1 MMQLRMTV
9 EHADGSEAEVT
20 AKASDLIAFE
30 RHFDKPMTVFG
41 DPNTGRVEYIMW
53 LAWHTSK
60 RNGGT
65 EQDFETWV
73 DAIESIRMGDPGE

>member
-1 MMQLRMTV
+1 MMQIHMTV

-30 RHFDKPMTVFG
+30 RQFDKPMTVFG
-41 DPNTGRVEYIMW
+41 DPKADRVEYIMW

-60 RNGGT
+60 KVGKT
-65 EQDFETWV
+65 DQEFDAWV
-73 DAIESIRMGDPGE
+73 DGVEAIKLGDSGE

>member
-1 MMQLRMTV
+1 MMQIHMTV

-30 RHFDKPMTVFG
+30 RQFDKPMTVFG
-41 DPNTGRVEYIMW
+41 DPKTGRVEYIMW

-60 RNGGT
+60 KAGKTDQEFDAWVDG
-65 EQDFETWV
+65 V
-73 DAIESIRMGDPGE
+73 DAIKLGDSGE

>member
-1 MMQLRMTV
+1 MMQIHMTV

-30 RHFDKPMTVFG
+30 RQFDKPMTVFG
-41 DPNTGRVEYIMW
+41 DPKAGRVEYIMW

-60 RNGGT
+60 KVGKT
-65 EQDFETWV
+65 DQEFDAWV
-73 DAIESIRMGDPGE
+73 DGVEAIKLGDSGE